1 METPPELDYELLDAL
16 VRRIFFIEDI
26 TIGHG
31 ERDYMV
37 RYHGRLLSADSAGA
51 HAQLSEWLA
60 PHGLTPLFRWDDGR
74 QAVYLVRGMPKTVK
88 PANPAVNM
96 LMFILTLASVIFTG
110 GILGITGELPEQPV
124 ALVVEF
130 LKAGW
135 PFAVSM
141 LAILAAHE
149 FGHYFAARMHN
160 IHVSLPYF
168 IPMPW
173 PVSPFGTLGAFI
185 NMKELPRNRRQLL
198 DIAIAGPLAGLGVA
212 IPVLFIGL
220 SLSQINPLPAAPGA
234 DPLVG
239 NMMEG
244 NSILYLLLKYLRFG
258 QMLPAPVTYGDLSP
272 VMYWLRYFLT
282 AQPLPYGGVDV
293 NVHPVAWAG
302 WAGLLVT
309 AMNLIPA
316 GQLDGGHLLYVLFGQ
331 KVSRRILP
339 LILVILAALG
349 FFWNGWWLWAVLIF
363 FLVGRS
369 YAEPLDQI
377 TTLDRKRKWLAG
389 LGLLVFILVF
399 TPVPLYIM

>member
-1 METPPELDYELLDAL
+1 MDAPLDVDFQNLDAL
-16 VRRIFFIEDI
+16 VRRIFFIDDI

-31 ERDYMV
+31 DRDYVV
-37 RYHGRLLSADSAGA
+37 RYHGHLLNADSAA
-51 HAQLSEWLA
+51 AYDQLAGWMK
-60 PHGLTPLFRWDDGR
+60 PHGLTPLFRWDDDR
-74 QAVYLVRGMPKTVK
+74 QAIYLVRGVPQAVKTARPV
-88 PANPAVNM
+88 AN
-96 LMFILTLASVIFTG
+96 LIFFIVTLISVIYTG
-110 GILGITGELPEQPV
+110 GVLGMTEQPPAG
-124 ALVVEF
+124 ALAF
-130 LKAGW
+130 IWAILKSGW

-160 IHVSLPYF
+160 VHVTLPYF
-168 IPMPW
+168 LPMPW
-173 PVSPFGTLGAFI
+173 PLSPFGTLGAFI
-185 NMKELPRNRRQLL
+185 NMKELPRNRRHLL

-220 SLSQINPLPAAPGA
+220 SLSHLNPLPTAPGT
-234 DPLVG
+234 DPLTG

-244 NSILYLLLKYLRFG
+244 NSILYLLIKYLRFG
-258 QMLPAPVTYGDLSP
+258 QLLPAPATYGDLSP
-272 VMYWLRYFLT
+272 TLYWLRYFFT
-282 AQPLPYGGVDV
+282 ARPLPYGGLDV
-293 NVHPVAWAG
+293 TVHPVAWAG

-316 GQLDGGHLLYVLFGQ
+316 GQLDGGHLLYVLFGR
-331 KVSRRILP
+331 KTSRRLLP
-339 LILVILAALG
+339 VILVVLAGLG

-377 TTLDRKRKWLAG
+377 TTLNTGRKWLAG
-389 LGLLVFILVF
+389 VGLLVFILVF

>member
-1 METPPELDYELLDAL
+1 MQAEPSGNLLTA
-16 VRRIFFIEDI
+16 
-26 TIGHG
+26 
-31 ERDYMV
+31 
-37 RYHGRLLSADSAGA
+37 AG
-51 HAQLSEWLA
+51 Q
-60 PHGLTPLFRWDDGR
+60 
-74 QAVYLVRGMPKTVK
+74 
-88 PANPAVNM
+88 
-96 LMFILTLASVIFTG
+96 
-110 GILGITGELPEQPV
+110 
-124 ALVVEF
+124 F
-130 LKAGW
+130 LQAGW
-135 PFAVSM
+135 PFALSL

-258 QMLPAPVTYGDLSP
+258 QMLPAPATYGDLSP
-272 VMYWLRYFLT
+272 VVYWLRYFFT

-339 LILVILAALG
+339 LILVFLAALG